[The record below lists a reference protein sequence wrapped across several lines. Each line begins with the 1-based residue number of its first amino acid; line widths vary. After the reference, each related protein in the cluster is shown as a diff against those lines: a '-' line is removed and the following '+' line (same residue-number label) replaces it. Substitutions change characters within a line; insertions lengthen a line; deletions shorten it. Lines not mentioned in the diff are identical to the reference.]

1 MTNFET
7 ARVTKIESI
16 GEGTRVCLDLID
28 QLDPLEG
35 VLIGNTGHGYLMALS
50 ENRSTDT
57 YPPRPFRIN
66 AGAYH
71 HYLLLD
77 EEKTGYL
84 AEMEPGMKVPVWHE
98 GETRLVPIGRV
109 KIEKRP
115 FMRIV
120 CQTEKTAQEIS
131 VTVQEADSVHLLGA
145 DGTAKPALELTI
157 GDQLICY
164 PDEPGRH
171 LGKKIEEEITEK

>member
-7 ARVTKIESI
+7 AKVTKIEAI
-16 GEGTRVCLDLID
+16 GAGRRVCLDLID

-35 VLIGNTGHGYLMALS
+35 VLIGNTGHGYLVALS

-77 EEKTGYL
+77 EAKTGYL
-84 AEMEPGMKVPVWHE
+84 AEMEPGMKVPVWQA
-98 GETRLVPIGRV
+98 GESRLVPIGRV

-115 FMRIV
+115 FIRIV

-131 VTVQEADSVHLLGA
+131 VTVQEADSVHMLGA
-145 DGTAKPALELTI
+145 DQQAKSVLELAV

-164 PDEPGRH
+164 PDQPGRH
-171 LGKKIEEEITEK
+171 LGQKIEEEITEK

>member
-1 MTNFET
+1 MVEFET
-7 ARVTKIESI
+7 AKVIEITSM

-28 QLDPLEG
+28 ELDPLEG
-35 VLIGNTGHGYLMALS
+35 VLIGNTGSGYLMAVS

-71 HYLLLD
+71 HYVLLD
-77 EEKTGYL
+77 EEKTDYL
-84 AEMEPGMKVPVWHE
+84 AEMRPGMKIPVWKDNNM
-98 GETRLVPIGRV
+98 RLVPIGRV
-109 KIEKRP
+109 KMEKRS
-115 FMRIV
+115 FIRIV
-120 CQTEKTAQEIS
+120 CQELKTNQEIS

-145 DGTAKPALELTI
+145 DQTAKSAISLTI
-157 GDQLICY
+157 GDELICY

-171 LGKKIEEEITEK
+171 LGEKIIEEITEK